1 MVHFSV
7 ICSSCLI
14 LFTCSA
20 TKESVLSFTKKYY
33 IVFILDGFKNW
44 KKLQGAKRGGSR
56 ADATEKAKGSG
67 WLNICGENRKES
79 EIFDV

>member
-1 MVHFSV
+1 MQQLSHPL
-7 ICSSCLI
+7 CLQCYKRECVK
-14 LFTCSA
+14 FH
-20 TKESVLSFTKKYY
+20 KKKYY

-67 WLNICGENRKES
+67 WLKICGENRKES